1 MKNKGVYNQI
11 VMMILALSL
20 CGVAG
25 AAEVAGVRLA
35 DTVRVGEGGLELNL
49 NGAGVRTRF
58 LFKVYVGAL
67 YLQQKKTTAAAV
79 LSDAGTKRVAL
90 HMLRDVSADQFFSA
104 LNDGLKNNHA
114 PDQLAKLEPQ
124 VKQIEGIFKAVG
136 TAKAGDVILIDSV
149 ADRGTRITI
158 NGSDKG
164 LIPGA
169 DFNRALLRT
178 WLGDKPADADLKNAM
193 LGG

>member
-1 MKNKGVYNQI
+1 MYKKFVYNH
-11 VMMILALSL
+11 ILTILAALSL
-20 CGVAG
+20 SGAVA
-25 AAEVAGVRLA
+25 AAEVAGVKLA
-35 DTVRVGEGGLELNL
+35 DTVRVGDGGPELSL

-58 LFKVYVGAL
+58 MFKVYVGAL

-104 LNDGLKNNHA
+104 LSDGLKNNHV

-124 VKQIEGIFKAVG
+124 IRQIEGIFKAVG
-136 TAKAGDVILIDSV
+136 TAKTGDVIVIDSV

-164 LIPGA
+164 LIPGT

>member
-1 MKNKGVYNQI
+1 MYKNFVYNH
-11 VMMILALSL
+11 ILTILAALSL
-20 CGVAG
+20 SGAVA
-25 AAEVAGVRLA
+25 AAEVAGVKLA
-35 DTVRVGEGGLELNL
+35 DTVRVGDGGPELSL

-58 LFKVYVGAL
+58 MFKVYVGAL

-104 LNDGLKNNHA
+104 LNDGLKNNHV

-124 VKQIEGIFKAVG
+124 IRQIEGIFKAVG
-136 TAKAGDVILIDSV
+136 TAKTGDVILIDSV